1 MKRKPRKARSGL
13 GLRLGGIALAIWL
26 VFCVVITWCTA
37 QTMDRYLAEENGQHA
52 YNVVYAGNLEYYA
65 QHPEASQQNK
75 GYWIWDAVNG
85 SWLNNDF
92 GGGLLRQ
99 TNQQP
104 QTAAVIYDGK
114 GNLLEKNGNAFYF
127 FYMTE
132 QSWFHQESDMHID
145 GAAKVL
151 YEPSEITEIG
161 LQDLQRTDYRAL
173 RFTGAM
179 EDGCLTVSRIEY
191 IPESQY
197 RDIASKYYGD
207 GSYERHKRI
216 QEMEE
221 KYGLQ
226 WQPLLASS
234 YDAPD
239 QQVYYTVNGHVS
251 YYDTGESLDVG
262 GKTYENLMAYVLQID
277 NLSQYN
283 DYSTRKQGN
292 LFSTVMT
299 SHRTVYAG
307 EGEAM
312 TPAYRV
318 VAAVRYSPV
327 ALAVE
332 SLTYVYIWAF
342 FLLGMLA
349 FLLWRGLCR
358 KLIQPVE
365 AFEQAADQDWK
376 YLTYPKDDEFYCQ
389 EVLQL
394 KDRYAQAREERNKDK
409 GELSRLNVALE
420 YAREA
425 ETNRRQM
432 TSSIAHELKTPLAVI
447 HSYAEGLKEHIAEE
461 KRDKYIDVILSEA
474 ERTDAM
480 VLEMLD
486 LSRLEAGKV
495 RLSRE
500 DFSLTEL
507 TRSIFEKLEM
517 AVEAKELQLE
527 LAFPKD
533 CTVTADEG
541 RIAQTIE
548 NFATNAIKYTP
559 HGGRIWVKIYSD
571 RFGTKFLIEN
581 ESQPLSAEALGR
593 VWDTFYRTDEARSGG
608 GTGLGLAIAKNIIEL
623 HGGKCFVENTKRGVQ
638 FSFRI

>member
-1 MKRKPRKARSGL
+1 MKRKPMKARTAL
-13 GLRLGGIALAIWL
+13 VLRLGGAALALWL
-26 VFCVVITWCTA
+26 IFSVVITWCTA
-37 QTMDRYLAEENGQHA
+37 QAMDRYLAEENSQLA

-65 QHPEASQQNK
+65 QHPDIPEQTK
-75 GYWIWDAVNG
+75 DYWIWEGVNAT
-85 SWLNNDF
+85 WLSNDF

-99 TNQQP
+99 THQPP
-104 QTAAVIYDGK
+104 QTAAAIYDGN
-114 GNLLEKNGNAFYF
+114 GNLLEKNGNTFYF
-127 FYMTE
+127 FYLTE
-132 QSWFHQESDMHID
+132 ESWFNQESDMHVD

-151 YEPSEITEIG
+151 YDPSEITEIG

-179 EDGCLTVSRIEY
+179 EDGFLTVSRIEY

-216 QEMEE
+216 QDMEK
-221 KYGLQ
+221 KYGLE
-226 WQPLLASS
+226 WQTFLSS
-234 YDAPD
+234 GNDAPD

-262 GKTYENLMAYVLQID
+262 GKSYENLMDYVLQID
-277 NLSQYN
+277 DFSMYNLYDN
-283 DYSTRKQGN
+283 RKQGN
-292 LFSTVMT
+292 LLNTVLT
-299 SHRTVYAG
+299 SHWTVFSGTGADLL
-307 EGEAM
+307 
-312 TPAYRV
+312 PAYHV

-327 ALAVE
+327 KLAVE
-332 SLTYVYIWAF
+332 SLVNVYI
-342 FLLGMLA
+342 GA
-349 FLLWRGLCR
+349 FLLLALAALLLWRTVLQ
-358 KLIQPVE
+358 KLILPVE
-365 AFEQAADQDWK
+365 ALENAVAQDWK
-376 YLTYPKDDEFYCQ
+376 YLTYRKGDESYWQ
-389 EVLQL
+389 EILQL
-394 KDRYAQAREERNKDK
+394 KDRYRQCREERNKDK

-623 HGGKCFVENTKRGVQ
+623 HGGKCFVENTDRGVQ
-638 FSFRI
+638 FGFRI